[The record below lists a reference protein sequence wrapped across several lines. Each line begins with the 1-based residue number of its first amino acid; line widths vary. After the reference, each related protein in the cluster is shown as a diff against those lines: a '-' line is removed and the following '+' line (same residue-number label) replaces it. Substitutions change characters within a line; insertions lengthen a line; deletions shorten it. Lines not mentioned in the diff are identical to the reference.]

1 MDVFIH
7 RLVNRAIDGVFDYMK
22 EKVLVE
28 KLEKLSK
35 TKGAYSYRLQTV
47 INNIKMNRSDNIN
60 LIVLPYHTYHLHNNN
75 CKPNYSKY
83 LLQTFKRV
91 VKKNNYPETQRLFF
105 NRDILNMN
113 QHIHSS

>member
-7 RLVNRAIDGVFDYMK
+7 RLANRAIDGVFDYMK

-47 INNIKMNRSDNIN
+47 I
-60 LIVLPYHTYHLHNNN
+60 
-75 CKPNYSKY
+75 KY
-83 LLQTFKRV
+83 QTEQK
-91 VKKNNYPETQRLFF
+91 
-105 NRDILNMN
+105 
-113 QHIHSS
+113 